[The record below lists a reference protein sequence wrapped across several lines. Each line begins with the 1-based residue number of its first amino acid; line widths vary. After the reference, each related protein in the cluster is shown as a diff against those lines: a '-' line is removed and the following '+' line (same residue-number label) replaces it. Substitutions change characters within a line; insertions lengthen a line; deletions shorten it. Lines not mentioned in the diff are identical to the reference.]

1 MVRYWEKNYMEKIRL
16 GISAC
21 LLGEKVRYDGGH
33 KLDRFLVE
41 TLGKFVEYV
50 PVCPEAESGLGIPR
64 EAMRLEGDP
73 ESPRLVTIHTK
84 KDMTDW
90 MVRWAKKRVAELEKE
105 DLFGFIFKSR
115 SPSSGMARVKV
126 YNENGMP
133 VNRGVGIFAKIFMD
147 HFPLLP
153 AEDEGRLQD
162 PEIRENFIDRVFTF
176 KRWRDALALKKSRG
190 TLVDFHSKHKL
201 LILSH
206 SPKHYQQMGKLIARI
221 KEIPIG
227 EMVRQYQTL
236 LMEALELKSTAGKN
250 ANVLEHM
257 MGYFKD
263 RLSPDEKQELLETI
277 GQYRHGLLPLIVP
290 ITLINHYVRKYDQAY
305 LKDQVYLSPSPME
318 LRLRNHV

>member
-1 MVRYWEKNYMEKIRL
+1 
-16 GISAC
+16 
-21 LLGEKVRYDGGH
+21 
-33 KLDRFLVE
+33 
-41 TLGKFVEYV
+41 
-50 PVCPEAESGLGIPR
+50 
-64 EAMRLEGDP
+64 
-73 ESPRLVTIHTK
+73 
-84 KDMTDW
+84 
-90 MVRWAKKRVAELEKE
+90 
-105 DLFGFIFKSR
+105 
-115 SPSSGMARVKV
+115 MARVKV

-190 TLVDFHSKHKL
+190 TLVDFHSRHKL